1 MSNLPKTAP
10 PKTSDREVQSYFDT
24 YFSKPL
30 AFPSNEVDAVVG
42 FFQSR
47 GFEKSAS
54 VAVAGVLLKQSKLD
68 NIKVFKILDTM
79 KGLNEAQLSSIVAE
93 ILNYNR
99 PKTSSLGVQRQQVTN
114 LVEQR
119 NIAD

>member
-1 MSNLPKTAP
+1 MSNLPKTPP

-30 AFPSNEVDAVVG
+30 SFPSNEVDAVVG

-54 VAVAGVLLKQSKLD
+54 IAVAGVLLKQSKLD

-99 PKTSSLGVQRQQVTN
+99 PKTSSLGVQRQQVTD

-119 NIAD
+119 NIVD

>member
-10 PKTSDREVQSYFDT
+10 SKTSDREVQSYFDT

>member
-1 MSNLPKTAP
+1 
-10 PKTSDREVQSYFDT
+10 
-24 YFSKPL
+24 
-30 AFPSNEVDAVVG
+30 
-42 FFQSR
+42 
-47 GFEKSAS
+47 
-54 VAVAGVLLKQSKLD
+54 
-68 NIKVFKILDTM
+68 M